1 MNNWK
6 EKQFNKGVG
15 QALKLARRHAGK
27 NQDDIAKVLGVAR
40 TSVTN
45 MEAGRQAISLYH
57 AALIAEVLPEFSG
70 NLTQRALDEKPSSR
84 SLIQRLLA
92 AFRQ

>member
-1 MNNWK
+1 MQWN

-15 QALKLARRHAGK
+15 QALKSARRAAGK
-27 NQDDIAKVLGVAR
+27 NQEDIAKVLGVAR
-40 TSVTN
+40 TSITN

-57 AALIAEVLPEFSG
+57 AALLSDVLPEWAG